1 MIAARDQL
9 VICFAHAAYQMKA
22 CFDALNTGI
31 ASFEVRERDEFERRA
46 PEADV
51 IVVCGMWHNGLIPLA
66 TRLRFIQSIGSGTY
80 QFDQRLA
87 LSDAEGARL
96 FFLRAQVIE
105 EVLYRLRAGEW
116 DSQHFQAGSLTPTPL
131 PADWWKQRTYLDPY
145 NETVPWEG
153 GELTRLMVEEQA
165 PAGSLIGAND
175 DAPPVDKAAARKR
188 PPLAAPARPKQ
199 KAKKRKRLDYSG
211 DDAPLVTQMRAGIRN
226 GTYTGPLNAARA
238 FAGQAKGKGG
248 EDSKALR
255 LCRRLKD

>member
-1 MIAARDQL
+1 MPG
-9 VICFAHAAYQMKA
+9 CSS
-22 CFDALNTGI
+22 C
-31 ASFEVRERDEFERRA
+31 
-46 PEADV
+46 
-51 IVVCGMWHNGLIPLA
+51 
-66 TRLRFIQSIGSGTY
+66 
-80 QFDQRLA
+80 
-87 LSDAEGARL
+87 
-96 FFLRAQVIE
+96 RAQVIE